1 MTTQWKDEHISISS
15 EAIILYGVFEE
26 LPPHL
31 YTLCYFTQNYK
42 TSQFQELLGC
52 SEDVFKVLS
61 IQQHGHQHWQHKHW
75 RGTWV
80 YAKISFSTRK
90 SNTRTERSEIN
101 PVPVFP
107 LTSLTIGKTLVW
119 ILVKSGLQC
128 PTSCVIKKH
137 QPCWNALLITQPY
150 KNY

>member
-1 MTTQWKDEHISISS
+1 MNIFP
-15 EAIILYGVFEE
+15 Y
-26 LPPHL
+26 
-31 YTLCYFTQNYK
+31 
-42 TSQFQELLGC
+42 LLRQLFYMGC
-52 SEDVFKVLS
+52 SRNYHPIYIQFATSPKITKHPSFRSCWAAVKMSSKVLS

-80 YAKISFSTRK
+80 YAKISFSTKK

-107 LTSLTIGKTLVW
+107 LTSLTVGKTLVW

-137 QPCWNALLITQPY
+137 RPCWNALLITQPC